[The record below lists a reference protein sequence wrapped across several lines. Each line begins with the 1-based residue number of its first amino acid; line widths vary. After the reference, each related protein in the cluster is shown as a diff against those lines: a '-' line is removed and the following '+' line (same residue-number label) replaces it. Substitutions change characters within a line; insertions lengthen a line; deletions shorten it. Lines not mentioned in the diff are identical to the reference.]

1 MLGKFLKVL
10 VLWKNDYQMPYLAQA
25 QGLVSKYQ
33 KSKYLRSAH
42 GLTAAEILEL
52 FYASG
57 LVIQDYPIPLRIS
70 PTSIQVQ
77 LYALKKV

>member
-1 MLGKFLKVL
+1 
-10 VLWKNDYQMPYLAQA
+10 MPYLVQA
-25 QGLVSKYQ
+25 QGLVSKHQ

-52 FYASG
+52 VYASG